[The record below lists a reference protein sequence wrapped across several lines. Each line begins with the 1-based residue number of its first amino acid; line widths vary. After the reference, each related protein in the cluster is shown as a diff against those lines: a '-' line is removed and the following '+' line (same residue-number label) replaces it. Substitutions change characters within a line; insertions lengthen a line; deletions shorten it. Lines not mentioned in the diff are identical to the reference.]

1 VEALGVSY
9 FFEHVIKLIFLFTL
23 QSSFGWLSQI
33 FVLRKLQNTK
43 PNTLS
48 LICQVEALGV
58 GYFFQ
63 LVLRFIFLLTLQ
75 LSIGWQ

>member
-43 PNTLS
+43 PNTL
-48 LICQVEALGV
+48 ICQVEALGV

>member
-1 VEALGVSY
+1 VGN
-9 FFEHVIKLIFLFTL
+9 FFEHLVRFVFLPTL

-43 PNTLS
+43 PQSLL

-63 LVLRFIFLLTLQ
+63 LVLRFVFLPTLQ
-75 LSIGWQ
+75 SSIGWQ